1 MTAIFGQKFLAATA
15 TQIVPI
21 PAINVNED
29 VITIK
34 IIPNTRNG
42 FAHHLF
48 FGIAILLKNS

>member
-29 VITIK
+29 GITIK
-34 IIPNTRNG
+34 IIPNTRNV